1 MSTEIDHIAHGAERE
16 RTSREGS
23 DRVPSPQG
31 VTEGRPITA
40 GDQMPG
46 RMGFFEAEQMAKE
59 QIGREYIA
67 PPRPTVADDPRISR
81 AENYQ
86 RWRLYEEKMQLV
98 SALCMTMAEV
108 YTMADGRL
116 IRVDGEEIEAETV
129 KAIFR
134 RLTGDHLDKVI
145 SAIRMEKDPERKK
158 AKLNRRY
165 FRAALYNAVFELEAQ
180 TQAGMDR
187 PTDGWT

>member
-1 MSTEIDHIAHGAERE
+1 MSTELDHIAHGAERE

-40 GDQMPG
+40 GEQMPR
-46 RMGFFEAEQMAKE
+46 RMGFFEAEQLAKE
-59 QIGREYIA
+59 QIGIVYIA
-67 PPRPTVADDPRISR
+67 PLRPKDAD
-81 AENYQ
+81 NF
-86 RWRLYEEKMQLV
+86 RLWKQYEEKMQLV
-98 SALCMTMAEV
+98 SALCMTIAEV

-129 KAIFR
+129 KEIFR
-134 RLTGDHLDKVI
+134 RLTGEHLDKVI

-180 TQAGMDR
+180 AQAGMDR
-187 PTDGWT
+187 PIDGWP

>member
-31 VTEGRPITA
+31 VTEGRPITP
-40 GDQMPG
+40 GDQMPR

-59 QIGREYIA
+59 QIGTVYIA
-67 PPRPTVADDPRISR
+67 PPRPKNADSF
-81 AENYQ
+81 
-86 RWRLYEEKMQLV
+86 RLWKQYEEKMQLV
-98 SALCMTMAEV
+98 SALCMTIAEV

-129 KAIFR
+129 KEIFR
-134 RLTGDHLDKVI
+134 RLTGEHLDKVI
-145 SAIRMEKDPERKK
+145 LAIRMEKDPERKK

-180 TQAGMDR
+180 AQAGMDR
-187 PTDGWT
+187 PTDGWQ